1 MSLRLVGKT
10 GAEVLVHRHEP
21 LQNLHVLM
29 VGRHVLLGD
38 IVADAHQQVHGLNIT
53 SGSLLGTFFLEE
65 SPTGPSCCCTHHGLA
80 RPMP

>member
-21 LQNLHVLM
+21 LLNLHVLR

-38 IVADAHQQVHGLNIT
+38 IVADAHQQAKGFNIT
-53 SGSLLGTFFLEE
+53 SGPLIGTL
-65 SPTGPSCCCTHHGLA
+65 
-80 RPMP
+80 